1 MFVKIVINNKDKTV
15 LIYNLSVGKNWIQF
29 FNN

>member
-1 MFVKIVINNKDKTV
+1 MFVKIMINNKDKTV